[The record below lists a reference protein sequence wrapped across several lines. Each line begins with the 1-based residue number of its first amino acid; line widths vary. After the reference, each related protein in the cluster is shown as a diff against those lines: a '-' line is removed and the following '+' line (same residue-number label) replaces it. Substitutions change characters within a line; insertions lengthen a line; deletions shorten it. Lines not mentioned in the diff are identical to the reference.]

1 MLEATNLS
9 VNYGGLHALSEV
21 SIKVGEGQLVAI
33 VGANGAGKT
42 TFFKAVSGTAAT
54 GNGTITFDGQN
65 LLAVKP
71 HDRPHLGIAHVPE
84 GRRVFSSLSVM
95 ENIVLGAYTEAGRRD
110 WEANLEFILELFPI
124 LWERQTQAAGTLSG
138 GQQQMLAI
146 ARGLAASPRLLLL
159 DEPSMG
165 LAPALADDI
174 FDAISRIHKER
185 GMTVLLVEQRVAEAL
200 DSCDFAYL
208 LESGRIAEAG
218 SSAALMT
225 SDIVRSAYLGL

>member
-42 TFFKAVSGTAAT
+42 TFFKAVSGTTAT
-54 GNGTITFDGQN
+54 GSGTITFDGQN

-165 LAPALADDI
+165 LAPTLADDI
-174 FDAISRIHKER
+174 FDAIGRIHKER

-208 LESGRIAEAG
+208 LDSGRIAEAG

-225 SDIVRSAYLGL
+225 SDTVRSAYLGL